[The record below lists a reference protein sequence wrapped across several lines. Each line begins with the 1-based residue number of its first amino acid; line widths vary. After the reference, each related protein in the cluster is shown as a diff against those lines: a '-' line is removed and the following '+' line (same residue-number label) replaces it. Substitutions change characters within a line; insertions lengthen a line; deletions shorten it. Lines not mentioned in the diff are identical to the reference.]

1 MRRKKIIIGTRGSK
15 LALIYANIVKK
26 KLFEL
31 KNKYNFEDV
40 IVQKIKT
47 DGDKIQDVRL
57 SDTGGKGLFSKKI
70 EEQLIKNNIDV
81 AVHALKDMPSLE
93 TKGLL
98 TECFLK
104 RNDPREVL
112 ISKNNKILEEQKKGA
127 IIGTSSLRREFQ
139 VKRKINNFNFKLIR
153 GNVDT
158 RIKKLNDGLYDG
170 IILSL
175 IGLKFLGL
183 EENVSQIFSTS
194 EMIPSVGQGV
204 IAVQCRK
211 DDLEIRNI
219 LENLNHDETK
229 KCVNTERN
237 ILKILD
243 GDCDTAIGAY
253 AKIEGEKIYVEAE
266 LFSLDGSKRFYVKSS
281 KELKYADQLGKEVG
295 IILKKKSKDSYKK

>member
-1 MRRKKIIIGTRGSK
+1 MIKKKIIIGTRGSK

-31 KNKYNFEDV
+31 KNKYNFEDI

-93 TKGLL
+93 TKGLI

-183 EENVSQIFSTS
+183 EKNVSQIFSTS

>member
-1 MRRKKIIIGTRGSK
+1 MSRKKIIIGTRGSK
-15 LALIYANIVKK
+15 LALIYADIVKK

-31 KNKYNFEDV
+31 QNKYNFEDV
-40 IVQKIKT
+40 LVQKIKT

-57 SDTGGKGLFSKKI
+57 SDMGGKGLFSKKI
-70 EEQLIKNNIDV
+70 EEQLIESKIDV

-98 TECFLK
+98 TECYLK

-112 ISKNNKILEEQKKGA
+112 ITKNNKILEEQKKGA

-183 EENVSQIFSTS
+183 EKNVSQIFSTS

-204 IAVQCRK
+204 IAVQCRE

-219 LENLNHDETK
+219 LKNLNHDETK

>member
-1 MRRKKIIIGTRGSK
+1 MCKKKIIIGTRGSK
-15 LALIYANIVKK
+15 LAMIYANIVKK

-31 KNKYNFEDV
+31 QNKYNFEDV
-40 IVQKIKT
+40 LVQKIKT

-57 SDTGGKGLFSKKI
+57 SDMGGKGLFSKKI
-70 EEQLIKNNIDV
+70 EEQLIESKIDV
-81 AVHALKDMPSLE
+81 AVHALKDMPSIE

-98 TECFLK
+98 TECYLK

-112 ISKNNKILEEQKKGA
+112 ITKNNKILEEQKKGA

-158 RIKKLNDGLYDG
+158 RIKKLKDGLYDG

-183 EENVSQIFSTS
+183 EKNISQIFSTS
-194 EMIPSVGQGV
+194 DMIPSVGQGV
-204 IAVQCRK
+204 IAVQCRE

-237 ILKILD
+237 ILKILE

-253 AKIEGEKIYVEAE
+253 AKIEDEKIYVEAE

-281 KELKYADQLGKEVG
+281 KELKYADELGKEVG
-295 IILKKKSKDSYKK
+295 IILKKKSKESHKK

>member
-1 MRRKKIIIGTRGSK
+1 MSKKKIIIGTRGSK

-31 KNKYNFEDV
+31 KNKYNFEDI

-183 EENVSQIFSTS
+183 EKNVSQIFSTS

-204 IAVQCRK
+204 IAVQCRE

-219 LENLNHDETK
+219 LKNLNHDETK

>member
-1 MRRKKIIIGTRGSK
+1 MSKKKIIIGTRGSK

-31 KNKYNFEDV
+31 KNKYNFEDI

-112 ISKNNKILEEQKKGA
+112 ISKNNEILEEQKKGA

-183 EENVSQIFSTS
+183 EKNVSQIFSTS

-204 IAVQCRK
+204 IAVQCRE

>member
-1 MRRKKIIIGTRGSK
+1 MSRKKIIIGTRGSK
-15 LALIYANIVKK
+15 LALIYADIVKK

-31 KNKYNFEDV
+31 QNKYNFEDV
-40 IVQKIKT
+40 LVQKIKT

-57 SDTGGKGLFSKKI
+57 SDMGGKGLFSKKI
-70 EEQLIKNNIDV
+70 EEQLIENNIDV

-98 TECFLK
+98 TECYLK

-112 ISKNNKILEEQKKGA
+112 ITKNNKILEEQKKGA

-183 EENVSQIFSTS
+183 EKNVSQIFSTS

-266 LFSLDGSKRFYVKSS
+266 LFSFDGSKRFYVKSS

>member
-1 MRRKKIIIGTRGSK
+1 M
-15 LALIYANIVKK
+15 YANIVKK

-31 KNKYNFEDV
+31 QNKYNFEDV
-40 IVQKIKT
+40 LIEKIKT
-47 DGDKIQDVRL
+47 DGDKILDARL

-70 EEQLIKNNIDV
+70 EEQLIENNIDV

-98 TECFLK
+98 TECYLK

-112 ISKNNKILEEQKKGA
+112 ITKNNKILEEQKKGA

-183 EENVSQIFSTS
+183 EKNVSQIFSTS

-253 AKIEGEKIYVEAE
+253 M
-266 LFSLDGSKRFYVKSS
+266 
-281 KELKYADQLGKEVG
+281 
-295 IILKKKSKDSYKK
+295 

>member
-31 KNKYNFEDV
+31 QNKYNFEDV
-40 IVQKIKT
+40 LIEKIKT
-47 DGDKIQDVRL
+47 DGDKILDARL

-70 EEQLIKNNIDV
+70 EEQLIENNIDV

-98 TECFLK
+98 TECYLK

-112 ISKNNKILEEQKKGA
+112 ITKNNKILEEQKKGA

-158 RIKKLNDGLYDG
+158 RIKKLKDGLYDG

-183 EENVSQIFSTS
+183 EKNISQIFSTS
-194 EMIPSVGQGV
+194 DMIPSVGQGV
-204 IAVQCRK
+204 IAVQCRE

-237 ILKILD
+237 ILKILE

-253 AKIEGEKIYVEAE
+253 AKVEDEKIYVEAE

-281 KELKYADQLGKEVG
+281 KELKYADELGKEVG
-295 IILKKKSKDSYKK
+295 IILKKKSKESHKK

>member
-1 MRRKKIIIGTRGSK
+1 MRKKKIIIGTRGSK

-31 KNKYNFEDV
+31 QSKYNFEDV
-40 IVQKIKT
+40 LIEKIKT
-47 DGDKIQDVRL
+47 DGDIILDARL
-57 SDTGGKGLFSKKI
+57 SDAGGKGLFSKKI
-70 EEQLIKNNIDV
+70 EEQLIENNIDV

-98 TECFLK
+98 TECYLK

-112 ISKNNKILEEQKKGA
+112 ITKNNKTLEKQKKGA

-139 VKRKINNFNFKLIR
+139 VKRKINNLNFKLIR

-158 RIKKLNDGLYDG
+158 RIKKLKDGLYDG

-183 EENVSQIFSTS
+183 EKNISQIFSTS
-194 EMIPSVGQGV
+194 DMIPSVGQGV
-204 IAVQCRK
+204 IAVQCRE

-237 ILKILD
+237 ILKILE

-253 AKIEGEKIYVEAE
+253 AKVEDEKIYVEAE

-295 IILKKKSKDSYKK
+295 IILKKKSKESHKK

>member
-31 KNKYNFEDV
+31 QNKYNFEDV
-40 IVQKIKT
+40 LIEKIKT
-47 DGDKIQDVRL
+47 DGDKILDARL

-70 EEQLIKNNIDV
+70 EEQLIENNIDV

-98 TECFLK
+98 TECYLK

-112 ISKNNKILEEQKKGA
+112 ITKNNKILQEQKKGA

-158 RIKKLNDGLYDG
+158 RIKKLKDGLYDG

-183 EENVSQIFSTS
+183 EKNISQIFSTS
-194 EMIPSVGQGV
+194 DMIPSVGQGV
-204 IAVQCRK
+204 IAVQCRE

-237 ILKILD
+237 ILKILE

-253 AKIEGEKIYVEAE
+253 AKVEDGKIYVEAE

-281 KELKYADQLGKEVG
+281 KELKYADELGKEVG
-295 IILKKKSKDSYKK
+295 IMLKKKSKESHKK

>member
-31 KNKYNFEDV
+31 QNKYNFEDV
-40 IVQKIKT
+40 LIEKIKT
-47 DGDKIQDVRL
+47 DGDKILDARL

-70 EEQLIKNNIDV
+70 EEQLIENNIDV

-98 TECFLK
+98 TECYLK

-112 ISKNNKILEEQKKGA
+112 ITKNNKILEEQKKGA

-158 RIKKLNDGLYDG
+158 RIKKLKDGLYDG

-183 EENVSQIFSTS
+183 EKNISQIFSTS
-194 EMIPSVGQGV
+194 DMIPSVGQGV
-204 IAVQCRK
+204 IAVQCRE

-237 ILKILD
+237 ILKILE

-253 AKIEGEKIYVEAE
+253 AKVEDEKIYVEAE

-295 IILKKKSKDSYKK
+295 IILKKKSKESYKK

>member
-1 MRRKKIIIGTRGSK
+1 MSRKKIIIGTRGSK

-31 KNKYNFEDV
+31 QNKYNFEDV
-40 IVQKIKT
+40 LVQKIKT

-57 SDTGGKGLFSKKI
+57 SDMGGKGLFSKKI
-70 EEQLIKNNIDV
+70 EEQLVEKNIDV

-93 TKGLL
+93 TKGLI

-112 ISKNNKILEEQKKGA
+112 ITKNNKILEEQKKGA

-175 IGLKFLGL
+175 TGLKFLGL
-183 EENVSQIFSTS
+183 EKNVSQIFSTS
-194 EMIPSVGQGV
+194 EMNPSVGQGV
-204 IAVQCRK
+204 IAIQCRE

-237 ILKILD
+237 ILKILE

-253 AKIEGEKIYVEAE
+253 AKIKDEKIYVEAE

-281 KELKYADQLGKEVG
+281 KELKYADELGKEVG
-295 IILKKKSKDSYKK
+295 IILKKKSKESHKK

>member
-31 KNKYNFEDV
+31 QNKYNFEDV
-40 IVQKIKT
+40 LIEKIKT
-47 DGDKIQDVRL
+47 DGDKILDARL

-70 EEQLIKNNIDV
+70 EEQLIENNIDV

-98 TECFLK
+98 TECYLK

-112 ISKNNKILEEQKKGA
+112 ITKNNKILEEQKKGA

-158 RIKKLNDGLYDG
+158 RIKKLKDGLYDG

-183 EENVSQIFSTS
+183 EKNISQIFSTS
-194 EMIPSVGQGV
+194 DMIPSVGQGV
-204 IAVQCRK
+204 IAVQCRE

-237 ILKILD
+237 ILKILE

-253 AKIEGEKIYVEAE
+253 AKVEDEKIYVEAE

-295 IILKKKSKDSYKK
+295 IILKKKSKESHKK

>member
-31 KNKYNFEDV
+31 QNKYNFEDV
-40 IVQKIKT
+40 LIEKIKT
-47 DGDKIQDVRL
+47 DGDKILDARL

-70 EEQLIKNNIDV
+70 EEQLIENNIDV

-98 TECFLK
+98 TECYLK

-112 ISKNNKILEEQKKGA
+112 ITKNNKTLEKQKKGA

-158 RIKKLNDGLYDG
+158 RIKKLKDGLYDG

-175 IGLKFLGL
+175 IGLKFFGL
-183 EENVSQIFSTS
+183 EKNISQIFSTS
-194 EMIPSVGQGV
+194 DMIPSVGQGV
-204 IAVQCRK
+204 IAVQCRE

-237 ILKILD
+237 ILKILE

-253 AKIEGEKIYVEAE
+253 AKVEDGKIYVEAE

-295 IILKKKSKDSYKK
+295 IILKKKSKESHKK

>member
-1 MRRKKIIIGTRGSK
+1 M
-15 LALIYANIVKK
+15 
-26 KLFEL
+26 
-31 KNKYNFEDV
+31 
-40 IVQKIKT
+40 
-47 DGDKIQDVRL
+47 
-57 SDTGGKGLFSKKI
+57 GGKGLFSKKI
-70 EEQLIKNNIDV
+70 EEQLIESKIDV

-98 TECFLK
+98 TECYLK

-112 ISKNNKILEEQKKGA
+112 ITKNNKILEEQKKGA

-158 RIKKLNDGLYDG
+158 RIKKLKDGLYDG

-183 EENVSQIFSTS
+183 EKNISQIFSTS
-194 EMIPSVGQGV
+194 DMIPSVGQGV
-204 IAVQCRK
+204 IAVQCRE

-237 ILKILD
+237 ILKILE

-253 AKIEGEKIYVEAE
+253 AKVEDEKIYVEAE

-281 KELKYADQLGKEVG
+281 KELKYADELGKEVG
-295 IILKKKSKDSYKK
+295 IILKKKSKESHKK

>member
-1 MRRKKIIIGTRGSK
+1 MSRKKIIIGTRGSK
-15 LALIYANIVKK
+15 LALIYADIVKK

-31 KNKYNFEDV
+31 QNKYNFKDV
-40 IVQKIKT
+40 LVQKIKT

-57 SDTGGKGLFSKKI
+57 SDMGGKGLFSKKI
-70 EEQLIKNNIDV
+70 EEQLIESKIDV

-98 TECFLK
+98 TECYLK

-112 ISKNNKILEEQKKGA
+112 ITKNNKILEEQKKGA

-158 RIKKLNDGLYDG
+158 RIKKLKDGLYDG

-183 EENVSQIFSTS
+183 EKNISQIFSTS
-194 EMIPSVGQGV
+194 DMIPSVGQGV
-204 IAVQCRK
+204 IAVQCRE

-237 ILKILD
+237 ILKILE

-253 AKIEGEKIYVEAE
+253 AKVEDEKIYVEAE

-281 KELKYADQLGKEVG
+281 KGLKYADQLGKEVG
-295 IILKKKSKDSYKK
+295 IILKKKSKESHKK

>member
-1 MRRKKIIIGTRGSK
+1 MSRKKIIIGTRGSK

-31 KNKYNFEDV
+31 QNKYNFKDV
-40 IVQKIKT
+40 LVQKIKT

-57 SDTGGKGLFSKKI
+57 SDMGGKGLFSKKI
-70 EEQLIKNNIDV
+70 EEQLIENNIDV

-112 ISKNNKILEEQKKGA
+112 ISKNNEILEEQKKGA

-183 EENVSQIFSTS
+183 EKNVSQIFSTS

-204 IAVQCRK
+204 IAVQCRE

-266 LFSLDGSKRFYVKSS
+266 LFSLDGSKRF
-281 KELKYADQLGKEVG
+281 
-295 IILKKKSKDSYKK
+295 

>member
-1 MRRKKIIIGTRGSK
+1 MSRKKIIIGTRGSK

-31 KNKYNFEDV
+31 QKKYNFEDV
-40 IVQKIKT
+40 LIEKIKT
-47 DGDKIQDVRL
+47 DGDKILDARL

-70 EEQLIKNNIDV
+70 EEQLIENNIDV

-98 TECFLK
+98 TECYLK

-112 ISKNNKILEEQKKGA
+112 ITKNNKILEEQKKGA

-183 EENVSQIFSTS
+183 EKNVSQIFSTS

>member
-1 MRRKKIIIGTRGSK
+1 MSRKKIIIGTRGSK

-31 KNKYNFEDV
+31 QNKYNFEDV
-40 IVQKIKT
+40 LVQKIKT

-57 SDTGGKGLFSKKI
+57 SDMGGKGLFSKKI
-70 EEQLIKNNIDV
+70 EEQLIENNIDV

-112 ISKNNKILEEQKKGA
+112 ITKNNKILEEQKKGA

-158 RIKKLNDGLYDG
+158 RIKKLKDGLYDG

-183 EENVSQIFSTS
+183 EKNVSQIFSTS
-194 EMIPSVGQGV
+194 DMIPSVGQGV
-204 IAVQCRK
+204 IAVQCRE

-237 ILKILD
+237 ILKILE

-253 AKIEGEKIYVEAE
+253 AKVEDEKIYVEAE

-281 KELKYADQLGKEVG
+281 KELKIRRSTWKRSWNNIE
-295 IILKKKSKDSYKK
+295 KKIKRVT

>member
-1 MRRKKIIIGTRGSK
+1 MSRKKIIIGTRGSK

-31 KNKYNFEDV
+31 QNKYNFKDV
-40 IVQKIKT
+40 LVQKIKT

-57 SDTGGKGLFSKKI
+57 SDMGGKGLFSKKI
-70 EEQLIKNNIDV
+70 EEQLIENNIDV

-183 EENVSQIFSTS
+183 EKNVSQIFSTS

-204 IAVQCRK
+204 IAVQCRE

-219 LENLNHDETK
+219 LENLNHDKTK

>member
-1 MRRKKIIIGTRGSK
+1 MSKKKIIIGTRGSK

-70 EEQLIKNNIDV
+70 EQQLIKNNIDV

-112 ISKNNKILEEQKKGA
+112 ISKNNEILEEQKKGA

-183 EENVSQIFSTS
+183 EKNVSQIFSTS

-204 IAVQCRK
+204 IALQCRE

-219 LENLNHDETK
+219 LKNLNHDETK

>member
-1 MRRKKIIIGTRGSK
+1 MSRKKIIIGTRGSK

-31 KNKYNFEDV
+31 QKKYNFEDV
-40 IVQKIKT
+40 LIQKIKT
-47 DGDKIQDVRL
+47 VGDKIQDVRL
-57 SDTGGKGLFSKKI
+57 SDMGGKGLFSKKI
-70 EEQLIKNNIDV
+70 EEQLIENNIDV

-93 TKGLL
+93 TKGLI

-175 IGLKFLGL
+175 TGLKFLGL
-183 EENVSQIFSTS
+183 EKNVSQIFSTS
-194 EMIPSVGQGV
+194 EMIPSAGQGV

-237 ILKILD
+237 ILKILE

-253 AKIEGEKIYVEAE
+253 AKIESEKIYVEAE

-281 KELKYADQLGKEVG
+281 KELKYANELGKEVG
-295 IILKKKSKDSYKK
+295 IILKNKSKDSYKK

>member
-1 MRRKKIIIGTRGSK
+1 MSRKKIIIGTRGSK
-15 LALIYANIVKK
+15 LAVIYADIVKK
-26 KLFEL
+26 KLLEL
-31 KNKYNFEDV
+31 QDKYNFEDV
-40 IVQKIKT
+40 LVQKIKT

-98 TECFLK
+98 TECYLK

-112 ISKNNKILEEQKKGA
+112 ITKNNKILEEQKKGA

-183 EENVSQIFSTS
+183 EKNVSQIFSTS

>member
-1 MRRKKIIIGTRGSK
+1 M
-15 LALIYANIVKK
+15 
-26 KLFEL
+26 
-31 KNKYNFEDV
+31 
-40 IVQKIKT
+40 
-47 DGDKIQDVRL
+47 
-57 SDTGGKGLFSKKI
+57 GGKGLFSKKI
-70 EEQLIKNNIDV
+70 EEQLIENNIDV

-98 TECFLK
+98 TECYLK

-112 ISKNNKILEEQKKGA
+112 ITKNNKILEEQKKGA

-158 RIKKLNDGLYDG
+158 RIKKLKDGLYDG

-183 EENVSQIFSTS
+183 EKNVSQIFSTS
-194 EMIPSVGQGV
+194 DMIPSVGQGV
-204 IAVQCRK
+204 IAVQCRE

-237 ILKILD
+237 ILKILE

-253 AKIEGEKIYVEAE
+253 AKVEDEKIYVEAE

-295 IILKKKSKDSYKK
+295 IILKKKSKESHKK

>member
-1 MRRKKIIIGTRGSK
+1 MSRKKIIIGTRGSK

-31 KNKYNFEDV
+31 QNKYNFEDV
-40 IVQKIKT
+40 LVQKIKT

-57 SDTGGKGLFSKKI
+57 SDMGGKGLFSKKI
-70 EEQLIKNNIDV
+70 EEQLIENNIDV

-112 ISKNNKILEEQKKGA
+112 ITKNNKILEKQKKGA

-158 RIKKLNDGLYDG
+158 RIKKLKDGLYDG

-183 EENVSQIFSTS
+183 EKNVSQIFSTS
-194 EMIPSVGQGV
+194 DMIPSVGQGV
-204 IAVQCRK
+204 IAVQCRE

-237 ILKILD
+237 ILKILE

-253 AKIEGEKIYVEAE
+253 AKVEG
-266 LFSLDGSKRFYVKSS
+266 
-281 KELKYADQLGKEVG
+281 
-295 IILKKKSKDSYKK
+295 

>member
-1 MRRKKIIIGTRGSK
+1 MCRKKIIIGTRGSK

-31 KNKYNFEDV
+31 QNKYNFKDV
-40 IVQKIKT
+40 LVQKIKT

-57 SDTGGKGLFSKKI
+57 SDMGGKGLFSKKI
-70 EEQLIKNNIDV
+70 EEQLIENNIDV

-98 TECFLK
+98 TECYLN

-112 ISKNNKILEEQKKGA
+112 ITRNNKILEKQKKGA

-139 VKRKINNFNFKLIR
+139 IKRKINNFNFKLIR

-158 RIKKLNDGLYDG
+158 RIKKLKDGLYDG

-183 EENVSQIFSTS
+183 EKNISQIFSTS
-194 EMIPSVGQGV
+194 DMIPSVGQGV
-204 IAVQCRK
+204 IAVQCRE

-237 ILKILD
+237 ILKILE

-253 AKIEGEKIYVEAE
+253 AKVEDEKIYVEAE

-281 KELKYADQLGKEVG
+281 KELKYADELGKEVG
-295 IILKKKSKDSYKK
+295 IILKKKSKESHKK